1 MRQQTGGAD
10 RTGLNTPTTPRLTP
24 GNMPPHLGRETG
36 LGRSAGPPRDPA
48 DPRVPCNGIRL
59 SDWLPQWLELKRP
72 ALAPKTFSNYAYVVH
87 RHLLPLLGARPLHEL
102 TPHEVR
108 NAYLQLADQ
117 GFSKSLLHQV
127 KVILRQA
134 LQDAM
139 FEDFVGRNVADG
151 PRLPSFRQGRT
162 ARALNPGEVK
172 LFLESARTHR
182 LGQLFEFVIGTGLRR
197 GEVCALK
204 WTHLDLEAGLMHVQE
219 NITVVN
225 GKAMLGEP
233 KTEAGIRTVHL
244 APETSEL
251 LRRQRR
257 AQQASGW
264 CGASHVFTNAQGGRL
279 YPDSL
284 TKLAGKIAAKAGVGP
299 LRFHDL
305 RHTYASLMMSRGV
318 PVEVVSEKLG
328 HSRPSIT
335 ADLYRHIFVEEHERH
350 TLALTEL
357 LRPAPLRIRHP
368 APRAAEEPGE
378 SPAA

>member
-1 MRQQTGGAD
+1 MRRQIDGAAW
-10 RTGLNTPTTPRLTP
+10 TGLKTHATARLTP
-24 GNMPPHLGRETG
+24 SNVPLDLSRETG
-36 LGRSAGPPRDPA
+36 LGRSAGPPPDPA
-48 DPRVPCNGIRL
+48 DPRVLCSGIRL
-59 SDWLPQWLELKRP
+59 GDWLPRWLELKRP
-72 ALAPKTFSNYAYVVH
+72 ALAPKTFSNYTYVVN
-87 RHLLPLLGARPLHEL
+87 RHLLPLLGARPMDEL
-102 TPHEVR
+102 SPHEVR
-108 NAYLQLADQ
+108 NTYLHLADQ

-139 FEDFVGRNVADG
+139 FEDFVSRNVADG

-162 ARALNPGEVK
+162 ARALNPGEVQ
-172 LFLESARTHR
+172 LFLQSARTHR

-225 GKAMLGEP
+225 GKATLGEP

-251 LRRQRR
+251 LTRQRR
-257 AQQASGW
+257 DQQIDGW
-264 CGASHVFTNAQGGRL
+264 YGASYVFTNAQGGRL

-284 TKLAGKIAAKAGVGP
+284 TKLAGKIASKAGVGP

-305 RHTYASLMMSRGV
+305 RHTYASLMMARGV

-335 ADLYRHIFVEEHERH
+335 ADLYRHVFVEEHERH

-357 LRPAPLRIRHP
+357 LRPRPLRIRHA
-368 APRAAEEPGE
+368 APLAAEAQNEP
-378 SPAA
+378 PAA

>member
-1 MRQQTGGAD
+1 
-10 RTGLNTPTTPRLTP
+10 
-24 GNMPPHLGRETG
+24 MPC
-36 LGRSAGPPRDPA
+36 S
-48 DPRVPCNGIRL
+48 GIRL
-59 SDWLPQWLELKRP
+59 GDWLPQWLELKRP
-72 ALAPKTFSNYAYVVH
+72 ALAPKTLSNYAYVVN

-102 TPHEVR
+102 TPQEVR

-162 ARALNPGEVK
+162 ARALNPGEVQ
-172 LFLESARTHR
+172 LFLQNARTHR

-225 GKAMLGEP
+225 GKATLGEP

-244 APETSEL
+244 APEASEL
-251 LRRQRR
+251 LRRQRQD
-257 AQQASGW
+257 QQASGW

-284 TKLAGKIAAKAGVGP
+284 SKLAGKIAARSGVGP

-335 ADLYRHIFVEEHERH
+335 ADLYRHVFVEEHERH
-350 TLALTEL
+350 TLALTDL
-357 LRPAPLRIRHP
+357 LRPVPLRIRP
-368 APRAAEEPGE
+368 AAPQPQAAEEQGE
-378 SPAA
+378 PPAA

>member
-1 MRQQTGGAD
+1 MRRQIGGAD
-10 RTGLNTPTTPRLTP
+10 WTDLNPNTTPRLTP
-24 GNMPPHLGRETG
+24 RNMPPHLSRETG
-36 LGRSAGPPRDPA
+36 LGRSAGPPPGPVDPG
-48 DPRVPCNGIRL
+48 VPCSGIRL
-59 SDWLPQWLELKRP
+59 GDWLPQWLELKRP
-72 ALAPKTFSNYAYVVH
+72 ALAPKTLSNYAYVVN

-102 TPHEVR
+102 TPQEVR

-151 PRLPSFRQGRT
+151 PRLPSFRQSRT
-162 ARALNPGEVK
+162 ARALNPGEVH
-172 LFLESARTHR
+172 LFLQSARTHR

-204 WTHLDLEAGLMHVQE
+204 WAHLDLEAGLMHVQE

-225 GKAMLGEP
+225 GKATLGEP

-244 APETSEL
+244 APEASEL
-251 LRRQRR
+251 LSRQRR
-257 AQQASGW
+257 AQQASG
-264 CGASHVFTNAQGGRL
+264 CGGASHVFTNAQGGRL

-284 TKLAGKIAAKAGVGP
+284 TKLAGKIAARAGVGP

-335 ADLYRHIFVEEHERH
+335 ADLYRHVFVEEHERH

-357 LRPAPLRIRHP
+357 LRPAPLRIRPP
-368 APRAAEEPGE
+368 APQATEEQSE